1 MKINAFTTSFDWNAF
16 NITSTQFVRP
26 NSVTPAPSGIRLN
39 ALSHDSAAH
48 SAKCTKQKHMQQSQC
63 LCAIN
68 ERASPSLTPR
78 FSEVELRSTDTS
90 TVLTVFLLSFL
101 TSDRIS
107 KRKLHNSLLNLRGP
121 SSKVTK
127 QLAVFLQR
135 VEQFLALHTSR
146 IFFPLTINF
155 LYPH

>member
-1 MKINAFTTSFDWNAF
+1 MANLLSLADGMSMCVPRHTLKNTINIYWRHKGQGL
-16 NITSTQFVRP
+16 I
-26 NSVTPAPSGIRLN
+26 
-39 ALSHDSAAH
+39 SA
-48 SAKCTKQKHMQQSQC
+48 SNMQQSQC

-68 ERASPSLTPR
+68 DCASLSLTTR
-78 FSEVELRSTDTS
+78 FIEVELRSTDTS